1 MKEELSQKD
10 KQNKVE
16 YRYYEMPVDSYVLP
30 LLGERWIT
38 NYGMDSLHFHNYLEI
53 GYCYYGKG
61 RIVTEDQV
69 FDYGDDTFT
78 IIPKNVIHRTWSN
91 PERIERWEHLFI
103 DTDHFFEYFYRDDH
117 GSMDVL
123 LRERLEKNCRVF
135 SAEEEPETAALI
147 RLILDEARNR
157 KSFYKECIK
166 GFLQALLVMAARIS
180 GPGQETSDEPEPERK
195 ENRLG
200 VVLEYISTHYPEN
213 ICISDLAGLCHISE
227 THLRRLFQDMMNIS
241 PLEYVNLVRIQ
252 AACHALRTTKKTVD
266 EIRMEVG
273 FDTASTFNRNFKKL
287 VKMSPQEWRK
297 GKAEKADYNISI
309 YKGW

>member
-1 MKEELSQKD
+1 
-10 KQNKVE
+10 
-16 YRYYEMPVDSYVLP
+16 
-30 LLGERWIT
+30 
-38 NYGMDSLHFHNYLEI
+38 MDI
-53 GYCYYGKG
+53 
-61 RIVTEDQV
+61 
-69 FDYGDDTFT
+69 
-78 IIPKNVIHRTWSN
+78 
-91 PERIERWEHLFI
+91 
-103 DTDHFFEYFYRDDH
+103 
-117 GSMDVL
+117 L

-157 KSFYKECIK
+157 KSFYKESIK

-200 VVLEYISTHYPEN
+200 VV
-213 ICISDLAGLCHISE
+213 
-227 THLRRLFQDMMNIS
+227 
-241 PLEYVNLVRIQ
+241 Q
-252 AACHALRTTKKTVD
+252 AACHALRTTQKTID

-297 GKAEKADYNISI
+297 RKAEKADYNISI